1 MTRSRPSGGRGSHL
15 AAAGATILVAAA
27 FVACVPPP
35 AGRTTPP
42 PGSAGPTAGG
52 AAITPPPT
60 TGPTPTLTFGR
71 PTATPL
77 PTFLAYRV
85 RTGDT
90 LISIARQFE
99 TTPQSIGYWN
109 RATRPTLDPE
119 SAAYNPN
126 DIRVGWTLLII
137 PGAEVDG
144 QELTPP
150 PVAPSDDPAASAEA

>member
-1 MTRSRPSGGRGSHL
+1 MPYL

-27 FVACVPPP
+27 FVACVPQP
-35 AGRTTPP
+35 AGRVTPP
-42 PGSAGPTAGG
+42 PRSAGPTGDG
-52 AAITPPPT
+52 TVVTPSPT

-90 LISIARQFE
+90 LTSIARQFE

-119 SAAYNPN
+119 SAAYDPN
-126 DIRVGWTLLII
+126 DIRVGWILLII

-144 QELTPP
+144 QDLTPP
-150 PVAPSDDPAASAEA
+150 PVPPSDEPAASPEA